1 MDTLIDRFLL
11 HLQVERRLSPHT
23 LEAYSRDLRAC
34 HESLRRQ
41 RVATVTNLGP
51 HHIRQ
56 FLADCFDRGLNA
68 RSIARTLTAIRSWCK
83 FLVKERQ
90 LEKNPTE
97 LIEPPKMLQRLPRTI
112 SIAQVD
118 QLLAAPPTEAKAAA
132 LRDYAVLQLLYATG
146 MRISEVC
153 GLMLPQLNLDGGY
166 LRAFGKGSKER
177 VVPMGSVALR
187 ALQQYLTTARPML
200 LHGRESDVVFLSQ
213 RGRRLARQDGWR
225 VIKRALRRAGLQV
238 NVTPHTLRH
247 SFATHL
253 VERGADLRSVQTMLG
268 HADIATTQIYTH
280 VSRTH
285 LEELIRKFHPRG

>member
-23 LEAYSRDLRAC
+23 LESYSRDLRAC

-41 RVATVTNLGP
+41 HVTTVTALEVQ
-51 HHIRQ
+51 HIRQ
-56 FLADCFDRGLNA
+56 FIAECFDRGLNA
-68 RSIARTLTAIRSWCK
+68 RSIMRALTAVRSWCK
-83 FLVKERQ
+83 FLVKEHV
-90 LEKNPTE
+90 LEANPTE
-97 LIEPPKMLQRLPRTI
+97 LIEPPKLLKRLPRTI
-112 SIAQVD
+112 SVEQVE
-118 QLLAAPPTEAKAAA
+118 QLLTAPADTKPAS
-132 LRDYAVLQLLYATG
+132 LRDTAILQLLYATG

-153 GLMLPQLNLDGGY
+153 GLTLPQLNLDGGY

-177 VVPMGSVALR
+177 VVPMGRAASQ
-187 ALQQYLTTARPML
+187 ALQQYLAEARPAL
-200 LHGRESDVVFLSQ
+200 LRGRESDAVFLSQ
-213 RGRRLARQDGWR
+213 RSRPLSRQDGWR
-225 VIKRALRRAGLQV
+225 VIKGAMRRVGLRV

-280 VSRTH
+280 LSRTH
-285 LEELIRKFHPRG
+285 LAELIRKFHPHG